1 MSKGTTR
8 GKRKSIL
15 TIAVVIGDILV
26 KLQRWTGCERRG
38 WAACSAEVLM
48 SASALAALA
57 LCIRVRAALHGARP
71 PLAVQRSELVR

>member
-1 MSKGTTR
+1 
-8 GKRKSIL
+8 
-15 TIAVVIGDILV
+15 
-26 KLQRWTGCERRG
+26 
-38 WAACSAEVLM
+38 M